1 MKQSYSYNFGSRKS
15 RYVPYLLLAPGLAF
29 YLFISLGPS
38 IATAGYS
45 FTDAS
50 GLLGAKTHWVG
61 LGNYKEF
68 LFMGA
73 NVRDNLDI
81 TLRTFLFSFLVTVV
95 QTAFGLLAAVLLDMR
110 LKLSNF
116 FRTVYF
122 MPVILGVTIIG
133 LVWSLFLYPLGG
145 PAQKLLELFGARS
158 EFLGGASMRVFYWIV
173 WIQIW
178 ANMGI
183 TMIIFLGGLQTVPA
197 ELREAA
203 RIDGANGWQVFRAVT
218 FPLLTPSL
226 NTNILLEIIGSLQA
240 WQLFL
245 VVKGPTNGLNV
256 LGIWVYALAFG
267 RQSNNPTGI
276 AMRQGYGAAASMV
289 LFLLVLVIGMIAQR
303 LLARRER
310 RILG

>member
-1 MKQSYSYNFGSRKS
+1 
-15 RYVPYLLLAPGLAF
+15 VPYLLLAPGLLI
-29 YLFISLGPS
+29 YLLISLGPS

-50 GLLGAKTHWVG
+50 GIMGSAVKWIG
-61 LGNYKEF
+61 LDNYKEF

-73 NVRDNLDI
+73 NVRDNVDI
-81 TLRTFLFSFLVTVV
+81 TLRTFLFSILVTII
-95 QTAFGLLAAVLLDMR
+95 QTALGLLAAMLLDMR
-110 LKLSNF
+110 MRLSNF
-116 FRTVYF
+116 FRTIYF
-122 MPVILGVTIIG
+122 LPVILGVTIIG
-133 LVWSLFLYPLGG
+133 LMWGLFLYPLGG
-145 PAQKLLELFGARS
+145 PAQKLLGLFGGHS
-158 EFLGGASMRVFYWIV
+158 EFLGGSEMRVFYWIV

-183 TMIIFLGGLQTVPA
+183 TMIIFLGGLQTVPG

-203 RIDGANGWQVFRAVT
+203 RMDGASGWKVFRHVT

-267 RQSNNPTGI
+267 RQSNNPTGV

-289 LFLLVLVIGMIAQR
+289 LFVLVLIIGMVTQR

>member
-1 MKQSYSYNFGSRKS
+1 MKQGYSFRFGGRRSWIA
-15 RYVPYLLLAPGLAF
+15 PYLLLAPGLLF
-29 YLFISLGPS
+29 YLIMSLGPS
-38 IATAGYS
+38 VATAGYS

-50 GLLGAKTHWVG
+50 GLLGAPLHWVG
-61 LGNYKEF
+61 FDNYKEF

-81 TLRTFLFSFLVTVV
+81 TLRTFEFSIIVTVA
-95 QTAFGLLAAVLLDMR
+95 QTIFGLIAALLLDMR
-110 LKLSNF
+110 MRLSNF

-122 MPVILGVTIIG
+122 MPIILGVTIIG

-145 PAQKLLELFGARS
+145 PAQKLLELFGLRS

-173 WIQIW
+173 AIQIW

-183 TMIIFLGGLQTVPA
+183 TMIIFLGGLQTVPN

-203 RIDGANGWQVFRAVT
+203 RIDGANAWQVFRNIT

-226 NTNILLEIIGSLQA
+226 NTNILLQIIGSLQA

-245 VVKGPTNGLNV
+245 VIKGPTNGLNV

-267 RQSNNPTGI
+267 RQSNNPTGV

-289 LFLLVLVIGMIAQR
+289 LFLIVLAIGMTTQF

>member
-1 MKQSYSYNFGSRKS
+1 MRQGYSYRFGSRGSKFI
-15 RYVPYLLLAPGLAF
+15 PYLLLAPGLIF
-29 YLFISLGPS
+29 YLVFSLGPS
-38 IATAGYS
+38 VATAGYS

-50 GLLGAKTHWVG
+50 GLVG
-61 LGNYKEF
+61 SKANWIGLDNYKEF

-73 NVRDNLDI
+73 NVRDNLEI
-81 TLRTFLFSFLVTVV
+81 TLRTLLFSVIVTVV
-95 QTAFGLLAAVLLDMR
+95 QTAFGLLAALLLDMR

-116 FRTVYF
+116 FRTLF
-122 MPVILGVTIIG
+122 FLPVILGATIIG
-133 LVWSLFLYPLGG
+133 LMWTLFLYPLGG
-145 PAQKLLELFGARS
+145 PAQQLLGLFGLRS
-158 EFLGGASMRVFYWIV
+158 EFLGGPPSTVFYWII

-183 TMIIFLGGLQTVPA
+183 TMIIFLGGLQTVPN

-203 RIDGANGWQVFRAVT
+203 RIDGANSWQVFRNVT
-218 FPLLTPSL
+218 FPLITPSF
-226 NTNILLEIIGSLQA
+226 NTNVLLEIIGSLQA

-245 VVKGPTNGLNV
+245 VIKGPTNGLNV

-267 RQSNNPTGI
+267 RQSNNPTQA

-289 LFLLVLVIGMIAQR
+289 LFVIVLIIGLTSQR

>member
-1 MKQSYSYNFGSRKS
+1 MRQAYSYNFGGKRSRI
-15 RYVPYLLLAPGLAF
+15 VPYLLLAPGLLF
-29 YLFISLGPS
+29 YIVMSLGPS

-50 GLLGAKTHWVG
+50 GLLGSPPQWVG
-61 LGNYKEF
+61 LDNYKEF

-73 NVRDNLDI
+73 NARDNLDI
-81 TLRTFLFSFLVTVV
+81 TIRTLIFSVLVTVV
-95 QTAFGLLAAVLLDMR
+95 QTAFGLIAALLLDMR
-110 LKLSNF
+110 LKLSNV

-122 MPVILGVTIIG
+122 MPVILGATIVG
-133 LVWSLFLYPLGG
+133 LMWTLFLYPLGG
-145 PAQKLLELFGARS
+145 PAQQLLGLFGLRS
-158 EFLGGASMRVFYWIV
+158 EFLGGAPSLVFYWIV

-183 TMIIFLGGLQTVPA
+183 TMIIFLGGLQTVPL

-203 RIDGANGWQVFRAVT
+203 RIDGANGWQVFRNVT

-267 RQSNNPTGI
+267 RQSNNPTQA
-276 AMRQGYGAAASMV
+276 AMRQGYAAAASMV
-289 LFLLVLVIGMIAQR
+289 LFLLVLAIGMTAQY